1 MKMYLETNVQ
11 HTAIQS
17 GYFFH
22 YLKKNKNI
30 DKIEYYNTNKR
41 QRTQLPF
48 IASVWGADSSLVENK

>member
-1 MKMYLETNVQ
+1 MFSTQQYNLGTFLIIK
-11 HTAIQS
+11 
-17 GYFFH
+17 
-22 YLKKNKNI
+22 KKNKNI